1 MRSAQIFQSNE
12 LVYSSR
18 KSHPAELGFSLIEVL
33 VAIVILSLGMLG
45 AVGMQ
50 TAALQSNKE
59 ARNQA
64 SATTFARDLAERMR
78 GNNTVATKAAGAP
91 GGNPYL
97 FDVNLLGP
105 SDVLTP
111 TRNCFKD
118 ANGCAVVED
127 AASWDVSDWQSRVVK
142 ELPSARVKV
151 CFDKDPFDS
160 AGKSRWACT
169 DDGDVAVLKISW
181 NRNNTA
187 GKLVFTSETDNTPA
201 LVVPLTAGNT

>member
-1 MRSAQIFQSNE
+1 MRSAHTFQSDQRVCS
-12 LVYSSR
+12 LH

-50 TAALQSNKE
+50 TTALQSNKE

-64 SATTFARDLAERMR
+64 AAATFARDLAERMR
-78 GNNTVATKAAGAP
+78 GNNTVAIRTSGAL

-97 FDVNLLGP
+97 FDVTLSGP
-105 SDVLTP
+105 ASVLTP
-111 TRNCFKD
+111 NRNCFTD
-118 ANGCAVVED
+118 VNGCQLKED
-127 AASWDVSDWQSRVVK
+127 AASWDVSDWQSRVQK
-142 ELPSARVKV
+142 ELPSPRVKV
-151 CFDKDPFDS
+151 CFDKNPFDS
-160 AGKSRWACT
+160 AGKARWVCT

-187 GKLVFTSETDNTPA
+187 GKLGFTGDGDDTPA
-201 LVVPLTAGNT
+201 LVVPLTAGNI